1 MLTRT
6 PWFFNRAWRY
16 ALLGTCLAATHVA
29 TSMAATTGAVNPAT
43 TASTANP
50 APAPAAC
57 CRSTDDFPWQ
67 DLPAPGQSLEVVIDS
82 RSPTYEFHAGESRF
96 VAFRLPMATGPY
108 RIELRT
114 LPTPAKDVPGGWRV
128 FYPEAV
134 MLDGDHLVSR
144 TAPAENLVLEP
155 VGGEL
160 APGGA
165 YALFLPVDPAADGEK
180 FLVIHTGQEP
190 AAPEST
196 PQFLQA
202 RGAAMRAAGNWHAGA
217 SDTGH
222 LRLSVVA
229 STGPSR

>member
-1 MLTRT
+1 M
-6 PWFFNRAWRY
+6 
-16 ALLGTCLAATHVA
+16 LLGACLTAANLTA
-29 TSMAATTGAVNPAT
+29 SLVNPAAANASAVT
-43 TASTANP
+43 ADNSVSASTRNRTP
-50 APAPAAC
+50 APPTC

-67 DLPAPGQSLEVVIDS
+67 DLPALGQSLEVVIDS
-82 RSPTYEFHAGESRF
+82 TSPSYQFHAGESRF

-114 LPTPAKDVPGGWRV
+114 LPTPAAEVPGGWRV

-160 APGGA
+160 APSGG
-165 YALFLPVDPAADGEK
+165 YTLFLPVDPAADGEK
-180 FLVIHTGQEP
+180 FLVIHTAAET
-190 AAPEST
+190 AAPEAT
-196 PQFLQA
+196 AQFLQA

-217 SDTGH
+217 SDTGR
-222 LRLSVVA
+222 LRISVVA
-229 STGPSR
+229 GAGPPR